1 MRTNV
6 TSPDVSPGISNHKTT
21 NPFKNTSECL
31 VFCPTNIS
39 LAEQVKSTNTV
50 QIWKRSLI
58 AYMGGM
64 AGIMEGSYS
73 YTCPMATQRNA
84 APRQQ
89 TIPLK
94 NRPELWTPCSNQNT
108 QQDFSPEMTGTI
120 LAKSGHLW
128 VPRVVSFLGSPPP
141 PRVLPLEGPKWTSFT
156 NHTSLKELHDSTTA
170 QDQLQ
175 VC

>member
-1 MRTNV
+1 LGYFWEIELRTNV
-6 TSPDVSPGISNHKTT
+6 TSPDVSPSTSNHKTT

-39 LAEQVKSTNTV
+39 LAERVKSTNTV
-50 QIWKRSLI
+50 QIWKRLLI

-64 AGIMEGSYS
+64 AGIIEGSYS
-73 YTCPMATQRNA
+73 YTCPMPTQRNA

-108 QQDFSPEMTGTI
+108 QQDISI
-120 LAKSGHLW
+120 LSWNDRNDSCQIRTL
-128 VPRVVSFLGSPPP
+128 LGSQ
-141 PRVLPLEGPKWTSFT
+141 E
-156 NHTSLKELHDSTTA
+156 
-170 QDQLQ
+170 
-175 VC
+175 